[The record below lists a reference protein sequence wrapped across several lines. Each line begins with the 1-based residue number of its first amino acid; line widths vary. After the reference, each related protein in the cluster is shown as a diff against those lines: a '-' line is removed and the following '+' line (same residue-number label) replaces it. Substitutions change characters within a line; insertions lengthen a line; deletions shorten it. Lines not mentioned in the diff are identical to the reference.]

1 MPTPTNLEDSL
12 PVTPDALLPSSPLM
26 TGPFSKQ
33 MSELAKKYAAPD
45 PAAAAQSSGD
55 MQQMQNDI
63 WRLNMMQ
70 LPQNTGGS
78 QLDIY
83 GSGKVDPK
91 TGKMGQVDPATAAA
105 RLQQVY
111 QNRPDLIWPGMNPNG
126 TIQMNFTGDRY
137 DR

>member
-1 MPTPTNLEDSL
+1 MTPT
-12 PVTPDALLPSSPLM
+12 TSPLDQLSTLYAPKKM
-26 TGPFSKQ
+26 EVYGQKFGPPPEPTQ
-33 MSELAKKYAAPD
+33 AAPE
-45 PAAAAQSSGD
+45 QNGQ
-55 MQQMQNDI
+55 MQQMQQDI

-83 GSGKVDPK
+83 GDGR
-91 TGKMGQVDPATAAA
+91 GGQVDPKMAMA

-111 QNRPDLIWPGMNPNG
+111 ANRPDLLWPGTNPNG
-126 TIQMNFTGDRY
+126 TIQREFTGDRY

>member
-1 MPTPTNLEDSL
+1 MTAGIGQKLNDLSTLYAPTKME
-12 PVTPDALLPSSPLM
+12 VYGQKF
-26 TGPFSKQ
+26 GPP
-33 MSELAKKYAAPD
+33 EPPPAGAAPE
-45 PAAAAQSSGD
+45 QNGQ
-55 MQQMQNDI
+55 MQQMQQDI

-70 LPQNTGGS
+70 LPQNTGGA

-83 GSGKVDPK
+83 GNGQ
-91 TGKMGQVDPATAAA
+91 GGQVDPAIAQQ

-111 QNRPDLIWPGMNPNG
+111 ANRPDLIWPGMNPNG

>member
-1 MPTPTNLEDSL
+1 M
-12 PVTPDALLPSSPLM
+12 
-26 TGPFSKQ
+26 
-33 MSELAKKYAAPD
+33 
-45 PAAAAQSSGD
+45 SSGISD
-55 MQQMQNDI
+55 KLAQLSVAYAPKKMEVYGQKFGPPEPLPKGTPEPEQDGRMQQMQNDI

-70 LPQNTGGS
+70 LPQNTGGN

-83 GSGKVDPK
+83 GSGQIDPA
-91 TGKMGQVDPATAAA
+91 TGKMGQVAPDVARA

-111 QNRPDLIWPGMNPNG
+111 NNRPDLIWPGMNPNG

>member
-1 MPTPTNLEDSL
+1 MNEQLDQLSTLYAPRKISVYGQEF
-12 PVTPDALLPSSPLM
+12 
-26 TGPFSKQ
+26 GPPP
-33 MSELAKKYAAPD
+33 EPD
-45 PAAAAQSSGD
+45 PAAPQEDTAGGGQ

-70 LPQNTGGS
+70 LPMNTGGS

-83 GSGKVDPK
+83 GDGR
-91 TGKMGQVDPATAAA
+91 GGQVDPQMAMQ

-111 QNRPDLIWPGMNPNG
+111 QNRPDLIWPGTNKDG
-126 TIQMNFTGDRY
+126 TIQMSFTGDRY